1 MRLKGTNPDEY
12 TKMEKAPAGP
22 PKWHE
27 FRRKPHLYEEV
38 EEKKATLSPSPSKS
52 LSNLDEPDMD
62 WDESDFMTAPA
73 PVRKKE
79 LSMSTSQ
86 PNLLRVSGDLDNVFP
101 HLTKPARVSEEAF
114 YLRKLRLLQHHYED
128 VDIPE
133 WKQVGGDEVG
143 SVGDVNALMS
153 AIRASWLESDKRTPP
168 PGEEKLPKGWKRMTD
183 EGGNLYYWHVPTG
196 RTQYTRPTGEELRR
210 LVRKKPR
217 IWELGRVMGGGL
229 VGERQW

>member
-1 MRLKGTNPDEY
+1 MQKV
-12 TKMEKAPAGP
+12 PAGP

-38 EEKKATLSPSPSKS
+38 TDKKGTLTPSPSKS

-101 HLTKPARVSEEAF
+101 HLKKPARVSEEAF
-114 YLRKLRLLQHHYED
+114 YLRKLRLLQHCYED
-128 VDIPE
+128 IDIPE
-133 WKQVGGDEVG
+133 WKQVGRDEVG
-143 SVGDVNALMS
+143 NVEDVNALMS
-153 AIRASWLESDKRTPP
+153 AIHASWLESDKRSPP

-210 LVRKKPR
+210 LVSGGQEGKGGR
-217 IWELGRVMGGGL
+217 WEGDSGRWPGAGMVQVL
-229 VGERQW
+229 VGGEGG